1 MTEEGW
7 YCGYSAAVSQ
17 EMTVSENLS
26 EGSPDRKH
34 AAFGISYQLIC
45 TPYSGTDGMLLHI
58 NGISTMGILKSF
70 VL

>member
-1 MTEEGW
+1 
-7 YCGYSAAVSQ
+7 
-17 EMTVSENLS
+17 MTVSENLS

-58 NGISTMGILKSF
+58 NGIYIHCVIIK
-70 VL
+70 

>member
-1 MTEEGW
+1 MTKEGW

-17 EMTVSENLS
+17 DMTVSENLS
-26 EGSPDRKH
+26 KEILIGN
-34 AAFGISYQLIC
+34 AAFGISYRLIC
-45 TPYSGTDGMLLHI
+45 TPYSGTAGMLLHI